1 MFWEVNKIKNY
12 IKEIP
17 STTTRFLEI
26 TPRNSKASQ
35 IIEAAILVYDSVIY
49 QNMGSLPI
57 IQYIPIKEVP

>member
-35 IIEAAILVYDSVIY
+35 IREAAILVYDSVIY
-49 QNMGSLPI
+49 QNMGS
-57 IQYIPIKEVP
+57 

>member
-17 STTTRFLEI
+17 SITTRFLKI

-35 IIEAAILVYDSVIY
+35 IREAALDLIKVAAILVYDSVIY
-49 QNMGSLPI
+49 QNMGS
-57 IQYIPIKEVP
+57 